1 MSQTSSTRNSTL
13 NRQPGSFVYKSQYP
27 CSAEDLYL
35 YHSRPGALERL
46 LPPWEKTTIISKQGT
61 ISPGSRV
68 KLKMY
73 AGPFPFHF
81 HAHHI
86 EDQPGKMFRDIQE
99 KGPFSS
105 WSHTHYFQNTE
116 KGSLLEDRIEYT
128 LPGHR
133 YLPSFVT
140 NHIKKKLTSIFQQRQ
155 RTLSADITLHQR
167 CSQTPLK
174 ILITGA
180 SGVLGKALIPLL
192 TTGGHTVWTLVRRH
206 PDPERNEIFWDPE
219 TGILNQFDLPELDGV
234 IHLAGEYIGLNR
246 WTTASK
252 QRVLESRTRGTE
264 LLARTLAS
272 LKTPPKV
279 LLSASA
285 VGYYGNCRDRLID
298 EMVPSGKDF
307 ISTVCEQWERAAGPA
322 SQAGIRTVFLRMG
335 VSMTPRDGALHRILS
350 TSPLGFMRYFGSG
363 KQYISWISSDDL
375 ISAMLHALTTPD
387 LQGPVNITAPKPV
400 TNRELMRV
408 LAKITGRPLLFPIPG
423 HLFQMMYG
431 QMAREIILAG
441 CCVSSKKL
449 QDSGFTFRHPDLE
462 TTLKNLLG
470 AVDLKPN
477 KVQK

>member
-1 MSQTSSTRNSTL
+1 MVLLLISRNSIISVNWSIKFPAQNL
-13 NRQPGSFVYKSQYP
+13 FSLSIPLLAPHLFSWKRSILREMKFSGI
-27 CSAEDLYL
+27 DLYL

-206 PDPERNEIFWDPE
+206 PDPERNEID
-219 TGILNQFDLPELDGV
+219 Q
-234 IHLAGEYIGLNR
+234 
-246 WTTASK
+246 
-252 QRVLESRTRGTE
+252 QR
-264 LLARTLAS
+264 
-272 LKTPPKV
+272 
-279 LLSASA
+279 
-285 VGYYGNCRDRLID
+285 
-298 EMVPSGKDF
+298 
-307 ISTVCEQWERAAGPA
+307 
-322 SQAGIRTVFLRMG
+322 
-335 VSMTPRDGALHRILS
+335 
-350 TSPLGFMRYFGSG
+350 
-363 KQYISWISSDDL
+363 
-375 ISAMLHALTTPD
+375 
-387 LQGPVNITAPKPV
+387 
-400 TNRELMRV
+400 
-408 LAKITGRPLLFPIPG
+408 
-423 HLFQMMYG
+423 
-431 QMAREIILAG
+431 
-441 CCVSSKKL
+441 
-449 QDSGFTFRHPDLE
+449 
-462 TTLKNLLG
+462 
-470 AVDLKPN
+470 
-477 KVQK
+477 